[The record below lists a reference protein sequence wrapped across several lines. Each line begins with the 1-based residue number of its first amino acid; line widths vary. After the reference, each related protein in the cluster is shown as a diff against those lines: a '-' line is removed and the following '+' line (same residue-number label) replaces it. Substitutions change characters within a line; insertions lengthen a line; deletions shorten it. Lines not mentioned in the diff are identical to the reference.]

1 MSLISVLVGS
11 PVKGTRIDR
20 SLTKTGSTAMIFLDA
35 TLKENFDAQTEVTNH
50 PIEDGAD
57 ISDHVILK
65 PLRLVIDGIISETPF
80 TIEGQKL
87 GFATSVAASIGQN
100 VGGAIGGLA
109 AGFAAAKSLAGVLQ
123 PKSITGAEVQ
133 QDEDFKNIPSEN
145 SRLRDA
151 VNEFLNMRQA
161 KQVVSIVTGLKQYK
175 NFILVSFSVSRDQST
190 GQSINLHLEFQE
202 IILAESK
209 TVKIAMPKIKAALPK
224 SDQGRKTP
232 AEVTG
237 QKGSIA
243 KNLAKQFFGGG

>member
-20 SLTKTGSTAMIFLDA
+20 SLTTTGSTAMIFLDA
-35 TLKENFDAQTEVTNH
+35 TLRENFDATTEVTQH
-50 PIEDGAD
+50 PVEDGAD

-65 PLRLVIDGIISETPF
+65 PLKLTIDGVISETPF
-80 TIEGQKL
+80 SIEGQKL
-87 GFATSVAASIGQN
+87 GFATSVAASIGQS
-100 VGGAIGGLA
+100 VGGAIGALA
-109 AGFAAAKSLAGVLQ
+109 AGYGAAKSLAGVLQ
-123 PKSITGAEVQ
+123 PKSITGGEVR
-133 QDEDFKNIPSEN
+133 DEEFKNVPSEN

-151 VNEFLNMRQA
+151 VNEFLNMRQS

-175 NFILVSFSVSRDQST
+175 NMILVSFTVSRDQNT

-202 IILAESK
+202 IVLAESK
-209 TVKIAMPKIKAALPK
+209 TVKIAIPKIKSAIPK
-224 SDQGRKTP
+224 SEQGRKTP

-243 KNLAKQFFGGG
+243 KKLASQFFGGG